1 MLEKVSIEHITI
13 GMYIE
18 QIQANNTRTKMKKP
32 GFIRRSETI
41 ENLRQKGVE
50 FVWINSEAVDEE
62 LTVEQH
68 QGPQTNASAEMA
80 KSVSRTINV
89 KDISIAEELLDISKK
104 RIQKLLDDIYSNQP
118 IDIEPISELGS
129 DIVDN
134 IFTRP
139 EAVHWVS
146 AIRNK
151 SDYLMEHSLNVSIH
165 LVNFGRYLG
174 LDQQTLQDLAI
185 GGIVHDVGKI
195 LVKDEVL
202 NKPGKLTPEEFD
214 HMKLHQVYSQP
225 VLDSIEGLPETSRMV
240 SLMHHEKLDG
250 TGYPNGLQG
259 DDLPLI
265 GRMSCIVDIYDALT
279 AERCY
284 KAAMSPSE
292 AFKIMMSLTPFHLD
306 RDLLKKFIMCVGFY
320 PIGSLVELSNGRIGF
335 VWESD
340 SSDLTTPVVKTFFSA
355 REQAYRNIEYVC
367 LKKRPDI
374 KIIRAVSESKIGVDF
389 SRFRSITA

>member
-1 MLEKVSIEHITI
+1 MYLKQHDSFINVNANVQQELRHSISPQTGFKELNIHMLEKVSIEHVTI

-41 ENLRQKGVE
+41 DSLKRKGVE
-50 FVWINSEAVDEE
+50 FVWINSEAIDQDIK
-62 LTVEQH
+62 VEH
-68 QGPQTNASAEMA
+68 GAAAANESHTESKPPSGH
-80 KSVSRTINV
+80 SINV
-89 KDISIAEELLDISKK
+89 KDISIAEQLVEISKK

-118 IDIEPISELGS
+118 IDIQPISDLGS

-134 IFTRP
+134 IFNRP

-174 LDQQTLQDLAI
+174 FDQQTLQDLAI

-214 HMKLHQVYSQP
+214 HMKLHQVFSQP
-225 VLDSIEGLPETSRMV
+225 VLESIEGLPEISRMV
-240 SLMHHEKLDG
+240 SLMHHENWMEPAIPMGSKVMIC
-250 TGYPNGLQG
+250 
-259 DDLPLI
+259 PL
-265 GRMSCIVDIYDALT
+265 L
-279 AERCY
+279 
-284 KAAMSPSE
+284 
-292 AFKIMMSLTPFHLD
+292 
-306 RDLLKKFIMCVGFY
+306 
-320 PIGSLVELSNGRIGF
+320 
-335 VWESD
+335 
-340 SSDLTTPVVKTFFSA
+340 
-355 REQAYRNIEYVC
+355 
-367 LKKRPDI
+367 
-374 KIIRAVSESKIGVDF
+374 AV
-389 SRFRSITA
+389 